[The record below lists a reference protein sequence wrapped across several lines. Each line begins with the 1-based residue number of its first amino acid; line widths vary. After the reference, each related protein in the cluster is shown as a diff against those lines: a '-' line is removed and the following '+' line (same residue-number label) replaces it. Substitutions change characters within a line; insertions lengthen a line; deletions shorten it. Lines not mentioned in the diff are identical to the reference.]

1 MGAALEKMF
10 FKKGV
15 QELKS
20 NYQSLNEIE
29 VREALQENP
38 KRIAEYSDGNKLLIV
53 VNIAT
58 R

>member
-1 MGAALEKMF
+1 MGAALEKLF

-15 QELKS
+15 QALTTEF
-20 NYQSLNEIE
+20 QSLNEIE
-29 VREALQENP
+29 VKEALQDQG
-38 KRIAEYSDGNKLLIV
+38 KLIAEYSDSNKLLIV

>member
-1 MGAALEKMF
+1 MF

-15 QELKS
+15 QALKTD
-20 NYQSLNEIE
+20 YQSLNEIE
-29 VREALQENP
+29 VREALQDNP